1 MIEQL
6 SQTAWMNLG
15 VITLTI
21 QSFTNQIAVLTTEIT
36 AVVIAL
42 AALSYALG
50 VALVSAP
57 ITNLFPS
64 LAEHGTRLKAESI
77 KALFHIGIYG
87 GIANMVVWVVSLL
100 NSIR

>member
-1 MIEQL
+1 MNEIIQVVWLAL
-6 SQTAWMNLG
+6 SA
-15 VITLTI
+15 ISLTI

-87 GIANMVVWVVSLL
+87 GIANMIVWVVSLL